1 MFELKAKNASAVIT
15 NQFKQL
21 MVSMRWNTPVDF
33 DLFAVYQTKNDRLGI
48 IYYADLGNLNEFPFM
63 LLSGDEGVDDTAG
76 DNEESL
82 VISSLSEMKHI
93 WICAWDYNK
102 VMQSTQGRFQHGNLR
117 ITVTDDKG
125 QQYQIPLV
133 DQGVG
138 NMALIMTIDCT
149 NPLMSRL
156 VNTSHVQTL
165 KGLDTNALIQFL
177 KGTLS
182 SIA

>member
-1 MFELKAKNASAVIT
+1 MFELKAKDASVVIA

-33 DLFAVYQTKNDRLGI
+33 DLFTVYQTKEDRMGI
-48 IYYADLGNLNEFPFM
+48 IYYADLGNLNEFPFI

-82 VISSLSEMKHI
+82 VISDLSKMKYI

-102 VMQSTQGRFQHGNLR
+102 VMQSTQGRFQQGNLR
-117 ITVTDDKG
+117 VTVTDDKG
-125 QQYQIPLV
+125 QQYQIPMV

-138 NMALIMTIDCT
+138 NMALMMTIDCN

-156 VNTSHVQTL
+156 INTSNVNTL
-165 KGLDTNALIQFL
+165 NGLDTSALIQFL
-177 KGTLS
+177 KETIS
-182 SIA
+182 SIV

>member
-1 MFELKAKNASAVIT
+1 MFELKAKNASAVIA

-33 DLFAVYQTKNDRLGI
+33 DLFAVYQTKTNQMGI
-48 IYYADLGNLNEFPFM
+48 VYYADLGNLNEFPFI

-82 VISSLSEMKHI
+82 VISSLAEMTYI

-102 VMQSTQGRFQHGNLR
+102 VMQSIQGRFQQGNLR

-125 QQYQIPLV
+125 KQYQIPLV
-133 DQGVG
+133 DHGSG
-138 NMALIMTIDCT
+138 NMALILTIDCT
-149 NPLMSRL
+149 NPLMSSL
-156 VNTSHVQTL
+156 VNTSQVQTL
-165 KGLDTNALIQFL
+165 RGLDTQALIQFL
-177 KGTLS
+177 KGTITLGV
-182 SIA
+182 